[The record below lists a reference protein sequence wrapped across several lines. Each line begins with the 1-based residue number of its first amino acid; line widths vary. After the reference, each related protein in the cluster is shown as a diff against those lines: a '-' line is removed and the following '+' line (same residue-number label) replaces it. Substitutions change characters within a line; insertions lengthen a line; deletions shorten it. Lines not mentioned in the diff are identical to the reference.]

1 MSDIKTVLTVDE
13 VLDYLGI
20 DYADEKV
27 NRNITRAINTA
38 NAYLKGSIGDNYPRE
53 DPRVKELALIIVSDL
68 YDIRGYTVS
77 ASMSNNVR
85 RLVDDMSLQLR
96 LELSDDGSTP
106 GNFNYPYIDNSGNW
120 FIWDIASEGYI
131 DSGISALGYIPKK
144 GTDYWTESDIA
155 EIKKYIDTAILGG
168 AW

>member
-1 MSDIKTVLTVDE
+1 MSNTVLLTIED
-13 VLDYLGI
+13 VLAYMGI
-20 DYADEKV
+20 DYADEIV
-27 NRNITRAINTA
+27 NKNITRAINTA
-38 NAYLKGSIGDNYPRE
+38 NAYLKGSIGANYPRE

-96 LELSDDGSTP
+96 LELSDDGSTS
-106 GNFNYPYIDNSGNW
+106 GNFNYPYIDSSGNW
-120 FIWDIASEGYI
+120 FIWDIATEKYI
-131 DSGISALGYIPKK
+131 DSGVSALGYVPKK
-144 GTDYWTESDIA
+144 GVDYWTESDIA
-155 EIKKYIDTAILGG
+155 EIKKYVDSAILGG